1 MKKILTILIA
11 SLVWCNIGYSKNINL
26 KCINEES
33 IDEIRELRVKFNKK
47 IVEVNDGKNLLEFK
61 VSDYNQE
68 QVLTI
73 WRGLEKGNTSYDTH
87 VINWNKWDNSKYK
100 KYLYKILI
108 NRLDGE
114 VYHVRSTEPSTSK
127 TLLENFNK
135 YEMELA
141 FGYKCKSQEMKF

>member
-1 MKKILTILIA
+1 MKKILIVLIIN
-11 SLVWCNIGYSKNINL
+11 LLWCNIGYSKDINL

-73 WRGLEKGNTSYDTH
+73 WRGLEKGNTSYDTY
-87 VINWNKWDNSKYK
+87 VINWNKWDNRKHK

-127 TLLENFNK
+127 TLLENFDK

>member
-1 MKKILTILIA
+1 MKKILIVLIIN
-11 SLVWCNIGYSKNINL
+11 LLWCNIGYSKDINL

-87 VINWNKWDNSKYK
+87 VINWNKWDNRKYK

-135 YEMELA
+135 
-141 FGYKCKSQEMKF
+141 

>member
-1 MKKILTILIA
+1 MKKILIVLIIN
-11 SLVWCNIGYSKNINL
+11 LLWCNIGYSKDINL

-73 WRGLEKGNTSYDTH
+73 WRGLEKGNTSYDTY

>member
-1 MKKILTILIA
+1 MKKILIVLIIN
-11 SLVWCNIGYSKNINL
+11 LLWCNIGYSKDINL

-73 WRGLEKGNTSYDTH
+73 WRGLEKGNTSYDTY

-127 TLLENFNK
+127 TLLENFDK

-141 FGYKCKSQEMKF
+141 FGYKCKSQDMKF

>member
-1 MKKILTILIA
+1 MKKILIVLIVN
-11 SLVWCNIGYSKNINL
+11 LLWCNIGYSKDINL

-47 IVEVNDGKNLLEFK
+47 IVEINDGKNLLEFK
-61 VSDYNQE
+61 VNDYNQE
-68 QVLTI
+68 QILTK

-87 VINWNKWDNSKYK
+87 VINWNKWDNKKYK

-114 VYHVRSTEPSTSK
+114 VYQVRSTEPSKSK
-127 TLLENFNK
+127 TLLENFDK

>member
-1 MKKILTILIA
+1 MKKILTILIIN
-11 SLVWCNIGYSKNINL
+11 LLWCNIGYSKDINL

-47 IVEVNDGKNLLEFK
+47 IIEVNDGKNLLEFK
-61 VSDYNQE
+61 VNDYNQE
-68 QVLTI
+68 HVLTK

-87 VINWNKWDNSKYK
+87 VVNWNKWDNEKYRK
-100 KYLYKILI
+100 HLHKILI

-114 VYHVRSTEPSTSK
+114 VYHVRSTEPSSTKS
-127 TLLENFNK
+127 LLENFDK

>member
-100 KYLYKILI
+100 KYLYRILI

>member
-61 VSDYNQE
+61 VNDYNQE
-68 QVLTI
+68 QILTK
-73 WRGLEKGNTSYDTH
+73 WRGLEKGNTSYDTY

-127 TLLENFNK
+127 TLLENFDK

-141 FGYKCKSQEMKF
+141 FGYKCKSQDMKF

>member
-1 MKKILTILIA
+1 MKKILIVLIIN
-11 SLVWCNIGYSKNINL
+11 LLWCNIGYSKDINL

-33 IDEIRELRVKFNKK
+33 IDKIRELRVKFNKK

-61 VSDYNQE
+61 VNDYNQE

-87 VINWNKWDNSKYK
+87 VINWNKWDNRKYK

>member
-1 MKKILTILIA
+1 MGIFFSVIFIIFFY
-11 SLVWCNIGYSKNINL
+11 SNIGYSKDINL

-47 IVEVNDGKNLLEFK
+47 IIEVNDGKNLLEFK
-61 VSDYNQE
+61 VNDYNQE
-68 QVLTI
+68 HVLTK
-73 WRGLEKGNTSYDTH
+73 WRGLEKENTSYDTH
-87 VINWNKWDNSKYK
+87 VVNWNKWDNEKYRK
-100 KYLYKILI
+100 HLHKILI

-114 VYHVRSTEPSTSK
+114 VYHVRSTEPSSTKS
-127 TLLENFNK
+127 LLENFDK